1 MLNPRDHSHAFI
13 MSTTQGES
21 GWQKQK
27 KEAGNKQEERE
38 EKKKKKE
45 KKGRIMEVKKVAEE

>member
-1 MLNPRDHSHAFI
+1 MHAFI